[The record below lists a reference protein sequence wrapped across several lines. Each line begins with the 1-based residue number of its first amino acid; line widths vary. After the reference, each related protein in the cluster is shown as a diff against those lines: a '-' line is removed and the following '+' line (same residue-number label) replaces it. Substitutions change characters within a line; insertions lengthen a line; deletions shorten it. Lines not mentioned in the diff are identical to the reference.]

1 MDHTTDVRR
10 GKLRLYEAWGF
21 PEVWVEVPDRPAP
34 SRPRGR
40 RPGLTIHRLEGGAYR
55 ESAVSPAF
63 PGWRA
68 TAIHEAINEV
78 EPSGWTHARLE
89 HLGRT
94 LGARDGTGPDDDPL
108 LRSLRGESR
117 EEGRREGRAEGPNPS
132 SRHIRRAPPMQRET
146 TLAAAPRARALA
158 EARVEGI
165 AFAGLSSGAE
175 ARARTP
181 RTTPSSTPRSCPMKS
196 AFRLLA
202 AAVVSLAAAVAQAA
216 DFKPAVVYDMGGKFD
231 KSFNEGVYN
240 GVKRFTE
247 ETGIEVAEFEVT
259 NEAQRQ
265 RAMERLVQRGATVLL
280 GVGFGQADAL
290 SAVAE
295 ANPDVRFGII
305 DVFWLDQPNLRQY
318 SFKEHEGSYLV
329 GVAAAMKSAS
339 GTVGFIGGMDVP
351 LIRKFACG
359 YVQGVKSVGG
369 DVRILQNMTG
379 TTPAAWNDPVKG
391 GELAQSQIDRGA
403 DVIYHAAGGTGIGV
417 IQTTADAGRFAIGVD
432 ANQNYLAPGKV
443 LTSMVKRVDV
453 AAYQHFMDA
462 YEGRFS
468 AGVVQLGL
476 AEGGVDWAV
485 DEHNRD
491 LVSGEIEAAVAAA
504 KKGIIS
510 GAITV
515 HNYEDDQ
522 SCPF

>member
-1 MDHTTDVRR
+1 
-10 GKLRLYEAWGF
+10 
-21 PEVWVEVPDRPAP
+21 
-34 SRPRGR
+34 
-40 RPGLTIHRLEGGAYR
+40 
-55 ESAVSPAF
+55 
-63 PGWRA
+63 
-68 TAIHEAINEV
+68 
-78 EPSGWTHARLE
+78 
-89 HLGRT
+89 
-94 LGARDGTGPDDDPL
+94 
-108 LRSLRGESR
+108 
-117 EEGRREGRAEGPNPS
+117 
-132 SRHIRRAPPMQRET
+132 
-146 TLAAAPRARALA
+146 
-158 EARVEGI
+158 
-165 AFAGLSSGAE
+165 
-175 ARARTP
+175 
-181 RTTPSSTPRSCPMKS
+181 MKS

-202 AAVVSLAAAVAQAA
+202 AAAAVSLAAATVQAA

-247 ETGIEVAEFEVT
+247 ETGIEVTEFEVT

-265 RAMERLVQRGATVLL
+265 RAMERLIQRGATVLL
-280 GVGFGQADAL
+280 GVGFGQADAIT
-290 SAVAE
+290 AVAE
-295 ANPDVRFGII
+295 ANPDVQFGII

-329 GVAAAMKSAS
+329 GVAAAMKSES
-339 GTVGFIGGMDVP
+339 GTVGFVGGMDVP

-359 YVQGVKSVGG
+359 YVQGVKSVSG
-369 DVRILQNMTG
+369 DIQVLQNMTG
-379 TTPAAWNDPVKG
+379 TTPSAWNDPVKG

-403 DVIYHAAGGTGIGV
+403 DVVYHAAGGTGIGV
-417 IQTTADAGRFAIGVD
+417 IQTTADAGKLAIGVD

-453 AAYQHFMDA
+453 AAYQHFADA
-462 YEGRFS
+462 HKGMFS

-485 DEHNRD
+485 DEYNRD

-504 KKGIIS
+504 KEAIIS

-515 HNYEDDQ
+515 HNYEEDQ